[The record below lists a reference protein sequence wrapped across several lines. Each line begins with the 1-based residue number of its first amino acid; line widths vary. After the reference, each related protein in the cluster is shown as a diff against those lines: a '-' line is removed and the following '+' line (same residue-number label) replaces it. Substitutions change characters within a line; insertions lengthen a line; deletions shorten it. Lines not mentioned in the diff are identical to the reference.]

1 MEAYGMLFC
10 RDCNNFLFLKNVRD
24 EDGKATHMINYCKK
38 CGFTYTDDRTG
49 KKILHDVTYNSDAT
63 SKYLYNDY
71 LKYDPTIPH
80 LKSMYCVNP
89 NCASNLP
96 CKLSITFKYYP
107 DGTGNLSVPKNLE
120 QELTLELNN
129 ELGDDARVHGLLV
142 KSISSN
148 TYYVILTKTYED
160 GSDSNVM
167 DEEDV
172 IDIGGAG
179 GGGKDDN
186 DSAVVKNKKN
196 NSKYMKIM
204 ERVSEYLRTK
214 TMDRE
219 HTTTSG
225 EQTVLKQVPRF
236 TNVEE
241 IKDNS
246 NEILFIKHDTIN
258 MKFLYKCCVCST
270 SWKNK
275 E

>member
-10 RDCNNFLFLKNVRD
+10 RDCNNFLFLKNVKD
-24 EDGKATHMINYCKK
+24 ENGKATHMINYCKK

-80 LKSMYCVNP
+80 LKSMFCVNP
-89 NCASNLP
+89 NCASNLL

-107 DGTGNLSVPKNLE
+107 DGTMNLSVPQNLE

-129 ELGDDARVHGLLV
+129 ELKDDARVNGLLV
-142 KSISSN
+142 KSISAN
-148 TYYVILTKTYED
+148 TYYVILTKTHED
-160 GSDSNVM
+160 SPDYDGIGD
-167 DEEDV
+167 DDV
-172 IDIGGAG
+172 
-179 GGGKDDN
+179 
-186 DSAVVKNKKN
+186 VVKSNT
-196 NSKYMKIM
+196 KYMEIM
-204 ERVSEYLRTK
+204 ERISEYLRTK
-214 TMDRE
+214 KMDIKQKN
-219 HTTTSG
+219 TSG

-241 IKDNS
+241 IKENS

>member
-1 MEAYGMLFC
+1 MLFC
-10 RDCNNFLFLKNVRD
+10 RDCNNFLFLKNVKD
-24 EDGKATHMINYCKK
+24 GDGKTSHMINYCKK
-38 CGFTYTDDRTG
+38 CGFTYTDDRTE

-80 LKSMYCVNP
+80 LKSMFCVNP

-129 ELGDDARVHGLLV
+129 VLGDDARVHGLLV
-142 KSISSN
+142 KSISAN

-160 GSDSNVM
+160 RPDTHGPDDM

-172 IDIGGAG
+172 RDIGGAG
-179 GGGKDDN
+179 GGGRKDDG
-186 DSAVVKNKKN
+186 DSDVDVIKKN
-196 NSKYMKIM
+196 AKYMKIM
-204 ERVSEYLRTK
+204 ERVSEYLKTK

-219 HTTTSG
+219 
-225 EQTVLKQVPRF
+225 QTALKQVPRF

-241 IKDNS
+241 IKENS

>member
-1 MEAYGMLFC
+1 MLFC
-10 RDCNNFLFLKNVRD
+10 RDCNNFLFLKNVKD
-24 EDGKATHMINYCKK
+24 ENGKVTHMVNYCKK
-38 CGFTYTDDRTG
+38 CGFTYTDERTG
-49 KKILHDVTYNSDAT
+49 KKVLHDVTYNSDAT

-96 CKLSITFKYYP
+96 CKLSITFKHYP
-107 DGTGNLSVPKNLE
+107 DGTGNLSIPQNLE

-142 KSISSN
+142 KSISAN

-160 GSDSNVM
+160 GPNS
-167 DEEDV
+167 DV
-172 IDIGGAG
+172 IDE
-179 GGGKDDN
+179 DEDN
-186 DSAVVKNKKN
+186 KRM
-196 NSKYMKIM
+196 KYMKIM

-225 EQTVLKQVPRF
+225 EQTTLKQVPRF

-241 IKDNS
+241 IKENS